1 MMTTKQ
7 TVLLTGGAGYIGSHT
22 AVALSEA
29 GYEPVI
35 LDNFSSSQ
43 PSVLGRLE
51 KIMARRITCERGD
64 VRDSN
69 WVRDVLVSHRINA
82 VIHFAGCKAVGES
95 MSNPLKHYR
104 INVGGAISLLE
115 AMQVADCQVV
125 VFSSSAT
132 VYADPASCPITED
145 FPRQPANSNGLTK
158 ATCEDI
164 LASVCSTDKRWR
176 AGEAQ
181 SFQAF

>member
-1 MMTTKQ
+1 MVQK
-7 TVLLTGGAGYIGSHT
+7 VLLTGGAGYIGSHT
-22 AVALSEA
+22 AGALVEA

-35 LDNFSSSQ
+35 ADNFSNSH
-43 PSVLGRLE
+43 PSVLTRLAQIVGRPV
-51 KIMARRITCERGD
+51 ACERGD
-64 VRDSN
+64 VLN
-69 WVRDVLVSHRINA
+69 GKWVQDILQAHEISA